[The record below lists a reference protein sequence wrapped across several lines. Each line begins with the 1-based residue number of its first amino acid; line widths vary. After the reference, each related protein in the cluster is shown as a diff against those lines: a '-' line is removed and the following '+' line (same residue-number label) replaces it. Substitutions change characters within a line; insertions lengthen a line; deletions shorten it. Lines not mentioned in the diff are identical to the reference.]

1 MNKDDLKK
9 LPYSYKILE
18 ADKCKKK
25 RYWKNTVIAVFRLI
39 AAYGLSPA
47 YPRVLGA
54 KEPSVLRENLNALIG
69 NCGYVNGKT
78 LRWPDCTGHA
88 FYNDSSCG
96 KECMAT
102 EYLAQLMMMS
112 LRVFPSTSDH
122 QGSTPWK
129 FKSKNAFFT
138 KKMHGFRSMN
148 LILQKMILPKLLA
161 KAPNGNYRPGR
172 KGYRMACSPSRQRRV
187 MRIRGKVIEVA
198 L

>member
-1 MNKDDLKK
+1 MNKDDFKK

-69 NCGYVNGKT
+69 TCGYVNGKT

-88 FYNDSSCG
+88 FYNDISCG

-102 EYLAQLMMMS
+102 EYLAQLMMM
-112 LRVFPSTSDH
+112 LLE
-122 QGSTPWK
+122 
-129 FKSKNAFFT
+129 
-138 KKMHGFRSMN
+138 SMCWQSGTCDQFG
-148 LILQKMILPKLLA
+148 LMSA
-161 KAPNGNYRPGR
+161 
-172 KGYRMACSPSRQRRV
+172 
-187 MRIRGKVIEVA
+187 MRIVNLMSCYRSGRRRKTTSMLRPCGFLTKNKTCIYKTIT
-198 L
+198 